1 MSSTRSF
8 LVVIPARYAS
18 TRFPGKALADLG
30 GKTVIQRCIEQ
41 CAKAVS
47 VNDIVVA
54 TDDQRIADAC
64 APLGVQVGMTSSD
77 CLTGTDR
84 VAEVARSLPAQWY
97 VNVQGDEPFL
107 EPRALSAMV
116 EATTSSSKDVSVINS
131 FAPITS
137 DDEFRSVTVPKVV
150 CDQDGYLLYASR
162 AAIPTTKKLEF
173 VKANRQIG
181 MYAFRADALAAFA
194 SQTSK
199 TPLEHLED
207 IEVLRFLEMG
217 YRVRMI
223 EVPSGGIAIDT
234 PEDLEKAKSSLR

>member
-1 MSSTRSF
+1 MSKPRPF

-41 CAKAVS
+41 CAKAVT
-47 VNDIVVA
+47 VGDIVVA

-64 APLGVQVGMTSSD
+64 APLGVQVAMTSSD

-84 VAEVARSLPAQWY
+84 VAEVARALPATWY

-107 EPRALSAMV
+107 EPRALTAMV
-116 EATTSSSKDVSVINS
+116 EATKAAPADISVINS

-137 DDEFRSVTVPKVV
+137 DEEFRSATVPKVV

-173 VKANRQIG
+173 VNANRQIG
-181 MYAFRADALAAFA
+181 MYAFTADALSAFA
-194 SQTSK
+194 SRSTK
-199 TPLEHLED
+199 APLEQLED

-223 EVPSGGIAIDT
+223 NVPSGGIAIDT
-234 PEDLEKAKSSLR
+234 PEDLEKAKASLR